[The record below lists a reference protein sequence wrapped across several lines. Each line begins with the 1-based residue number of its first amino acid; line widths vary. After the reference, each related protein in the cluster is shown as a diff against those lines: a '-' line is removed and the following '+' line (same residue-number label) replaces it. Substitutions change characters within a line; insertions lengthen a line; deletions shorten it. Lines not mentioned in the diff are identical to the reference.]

1 MQKSTIL
8 EVTLMSE
15 IHQVKHYE
23 VDYCGLKYSVMLAGS
38 TFNYDGEEIENI
50 PEQVIEFV
58 EGWITGEF

>member
-38 TFNYDGEEIENI
+38 TFNYDGEEIESKSR
-50 PEQVIEFV
+50 
-58 EGWITGEF
+58 TGTFYRPFHEP